1 MTSKQPISAAIVGLG
16 WWGRH
21 IVRSLAG
28 SEKIRLTRAVD
39 ADPRAAAAFAAEH
52 DLPLHQD
59 LAEVLADESISAI
72 VLATPQ
78 TLHEAQV
85 IAAAAAGKHVFCEK
99 PLALTREG
107 AERAIVACRSA
118 GVVLGIG
125 HERRFEPAL
134 AEIKRLADSGALG
147 TLMHVEANYCHDR
160 LAGLDPANWRAA
172 GAGQPPAGMTGT
184 GVHLTDAFIHM
195 FGEIESV
202 YALTAR
208 RALGW
213 EGGDVVSVLLRFRS
227 GLTGYLNAV
236 MATPRYTR
244 FLVQGSERWAE
255 ARNETHPDTRGPVS
269 LTICRGEDAPETRA
283 CEWVDTVRI
292 NFESFADA
300 IAGRADYPFTPAE
313 NLHNIAVLEAVTR
326 SAASG
331 KAELLA

>member
-1 MTSKQPISAAIVGLG
+1 MGNDQTINAAIIGLG

-28 SEKIRLTRAVD
+28 SDSIRLTRAVD
-39 ADPRAAAAFAAEH
+39 AEPQAAAAFAAEH
-52 DLPLHQD
+52 ALPLHQD
-59 LAEVLADESISAI
+59 MADILADESVEAI

-78 TLHEAQV
+78 ALHEAQV
-85 IAAAAAGKHVFCEK
+85 IAAAAGKHVFCEK
-99 PLALTREG
+99 PLALSRAG
-107 AERAIVACRSA
+107 AERAIAACSAA
-118 GVVLGIG
+118 GVILGIG

-160 LAGLDPANWRAA
+160 LTGLDPSNWRAA
-172 GAGQPPAGMTGT
+172 SGAGQPPAGMTGT
-184 GVHLTDAFIHM
+184 GVHMTDAFIHM

-208 RALGW
+208 RSLGW
-213 EGGDVVSVLLRFRS
+213 EGGDVVSVLLRFRG

-244 FLVQGSERWAE
+244 LLVQGSERWAE
-255 ARNETHPDTRGPVS
+255 ARHETHPDTAGPVS
-269 LTICRGEDAPETRA
+269 LTICRGEEAPETRA
-283 CEWVDTVRI
+283 FEWVDTVRI
-292 NFESFADA
+292 NFEAFADA
-300 IAGRADYPFTPAE
+300 IAGRAAYPFTAAE
-313 NLHNIAVLEAVTR
+313 NLHNIAVLEAITR

-331 KAELLA
+331 KAESVA